1 MEKLLECKNITKKF
15 GGKTALDDFSVS
27 LYDGEIYGLVGP
39 NGAGKSTFLKI
50 LAGYTNASTGTLE
63 LFSEESNLYRVRRNM
78 GFLIENSAFYTY
90 MTGKN
95 NLKYQCEL
103 KGINYNDD
111 IINLTKEFKIFDALE
126 KKVKSYSTG
135 MKQRLGLV
143 AATMNKPKILILDE
157 PINGLDP
164 EGIVELRNFL
174 LRINREWKT
183 TIIISS
189 HILNELS
196 LIATRIGFIKNGK
209 IIEESTI
216 EELKEKSIS
225 YMALKFDEESINKAV
240 AILETELN
248 ISNYKV
254 KNNGLIEIY
263 KNIEINEVLRK
274 LSSNNIYPIA
284 FENKTNS
291 LEDYYIELMGGK
303 INE

>member
-78 GFLIENSAFYTY
+78 GFLIENPAFYTY

>member
-27 LYDGEIYGLVGP
+27 LYDEEIYGLVGP

-78 GFLIENSAFYTY
+78 GFLIENPAFYTY

-126 KKVKSYSTG
+126 KKIKSYSIG

>member
-78 GFLIENSAFYTY
+78 GFLIENPAFYTY

-126 KKVKSYSTG
+126 KKIKSYSTG

>member
-78 GFLIENSAFYTY
+78 GFLIENPAFYTY

-126 KKVKSYSTG
+126 KK
-135 MKQRLGLV
+135 
-143 AATMNKPKILILDE
+143 
-157 PINGLDP
+157 
-164 EGIVELRNFL
+164 
-174 LRINREWKT
+174 
-183 TIIISS
+183 
-189 HILNELS
+189 
-196 LIATRIGFIKNGK
+196 
-209 IIEESTI
+209 
-216 EELKEKSIS
+216 
-225 YMALKFDEESINKAV
+225 
-240 AILETELN
+240 
-248 ISNYKV
+248 
-254 KNNGLIEIY
+254 
-263 KNIEINEVLRK
+263 
-274 LSSNNIYPIA
+274 
-284 FENKTNS
+284 
-291 LEDYYIELMGGK
+291 
-303 INE
+303 

>member
-27 LYDGEIYGLVGP
+27 LYDGEIYGLAGP

-78 GFLIENSAFYTY
+78 GFLIENPAFYTY